1 MSSFEHSARY
11 CIIGAGAAGL
21 AALKE
26 LTDAGIAVD
35 CFEKTNRVAGHW
47 NTDYDAL
54 HTITP
59 RDSSG
64 FVDFPMPED
73 YPLYPSRHQVTTY
86 INRYADH
93 FKLREK
99 IRFYSEVKSIAPLDE
114 TGEKGWRV
122 ELEDGHARNYRGVLV
137 ANGHLWDARIP
148 DIAKKFTGRSIHSG
162 HYHNTAEI
170 EGKVLVVG
178 FGNSGCDL
186 AVDAAQARI
195 DTSIAIR
202 RGQVF
207 QPKTLFGLPRA
218 ELAFLNT
225 LAPAQ
230 QNAVMNALILAS
242 LGDHSQYPGLP
253 PPDTYDLEQQ
263 PPVINELLLYWI
275 QHGRIKV
282 RPGIADINGKNVI
295 FTNGLTE
302 TFDTILWAT
311 GFNVSLPF
319 LDKNLLQWQDNVP
332 LRTAGLVLPTT
343 VESLYFIGLSAPRG
357 PQWPTY
363 NIQAK
368 LVNKM
373 IHLRQSG
380 VTGLARTFARWQ
392 TPDTRIDIVRRIWQE
407 NVDKTHAQ
415 LDALALNASEQ
426 SQLQSL
432 AAVA

>member
-1 MSSFEHSARY
+1 MSSSPRDARY

-21 AALKE
+21 ATLKE
-26 LTDAGIAVD
+26 MSDARLAVD
-35 CFEKTNRVAGHW
+35 CFEKSTRVAGHW

-64 FVDFPMPED
+64 FDGFPMPKD

-93 FKLREK
+93 FNLRQK
-99 IRFYSEVKSIAPLDE
+99 IKFYTEVKAITPLDNKGE
-114 TGEKGWRV
+114 TGWKV
-122 ELEDGHARNYRGVLV
+122 ELENGHHRHYRGVLV
-137 ANGHLWDARIP
+137 ANGHLWDTRLP
-148 DIAKKFTGRSIHSG
+148 EVAKKFTGRSIHSG
-162 HYHNTAEI
+162 HYHNTSES
-170 EGKVLVVG
+170 

-202 RGQVF
+202 RGQLF

-218 ELAFLNT
+218 ELGFLNE
-225 LAPAQ
+225 LAPEQ
-230 QNAVMNALILAS
+230 QNALMNALILAS
-242 LGDHSQYPGLP
+242 LGNYSNYPGLP
-253 PPDTYDLEQQ
+253 APESYDLEKQ
-263 PPVINELLLYWI
+263 PPVVNELLLYWI

-282 RPGIADINGKNVI
+282 RPGIADIEGRNVT
-295 FTNGLTE
+295 FSDGRTE
-302 TFDTILWAT
+302 AFDTILWAT

-319 LDKNLLQWQDNVP
+319 IDKNYLQWKNGVP

-343 VESLYFIGLSAPRG
+343 MESLYFIGLSAPRG

-368 LVNKM
+368 LAIKM
-373 IHLRQSG
+373 ITLRESG
-380 VTGLARTFARWQ
+380 INGLARTFSRWQ
-392 TPDTRIDIVRRIWQE
+392 TADDRIDIVRRIWQE
-407 NVDKTHAQ
+407 NVDKTHMQ
-415 LDALALNASEQ
+415 LDALALNANEQ
-426 SQLQSL
+426 SQLQALSS
-432 AAVA
+432 V